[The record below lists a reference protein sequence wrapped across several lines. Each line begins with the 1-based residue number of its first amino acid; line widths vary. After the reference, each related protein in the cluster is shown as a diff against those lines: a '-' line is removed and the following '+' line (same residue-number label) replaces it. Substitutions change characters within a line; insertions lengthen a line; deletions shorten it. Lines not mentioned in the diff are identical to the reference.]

1 MKAQKKSIPPSPMSY
16 NEAVQHAYDSILT
29 KTKQLLASIEQ
40 EELRY
45 VLERGPRGEQPD
57 DIFHEL
63 VSPLLYLRLECQG
76 SVKLAIHFGIEPATK
91 SPELQ
96 AITASFLRTL
106 FALTGKAYT
115 GTDIEDCVKTDWLIN
130 VCSEMFEYLE
140 ERNKCHTFR
149 TIPYKKHTARKRVL
163 AVV

>member
-1 MKAQKKSIPPSPMSY
+1 MSY
-16 NEAVQHAYDSILT
+16 NEAVQHAYDSVLA

-40 EELRY
+40 EELRH

-63 VSPLLYLRLECQG
+63 VSPLVYLRLECQ
-76 SVKLAIHFGIEPATK
+76 VEKAQLAIHFGIEPATK
-91 SPELQ
+91 FPQLH
-96 AITASFLRTL
+96 AVTATFLRTL
-106 FALTGKAYT
+106 FTYTGKGYT

-149 TIPYKKHTARKRVL
+149 KIPFKKYTTRKRVL
-163 AVV
+163 KIA